1 MPMRKLEKQEPAR
14 KRFGGF
20 GPVKLK
26 ERSGPPPST
35 FESLAKQARL
45 RIVKNQID
53 TILVALEKP
62 VVLARLLGVS
72 PAQVTRWRTAQLPD
86 LRNRD
91 RLRRLA
97 DTVGLLLQAYQPGV
111 AGAWFRSP
119 NVHPEDGGGTPADLV
134 QRDQWDALRSY
145 AEEAA
150 SEGYG

>member
-1 MPMRKLEKQEPAR
+1 MPVRKLEEQEPAR
-14 KRFGGF
+14 KRFADLGR
-20 GPVKLK
+20 VKSK
-26 ERSGPPPST
+26 ERSAP

-53 TILVALEKP
+53 TILEALEKP
-62 VVLARLLGVS
+62 VVLARMLGVS
-72 PAQVTRWRTAQLPD
+72 PAQVTRWRTTQLPD

-97 DTVGLLLQAYQPGV
+97 DTVGLLLQAYQPSV

-119 NVHPEDGGGTPADLV
+119 NVHPEDGGGTPADLI

>member
-1 MPMRKLEKQEPAR
+1 MKS
-14 KRFGGF
+14 
-20 GPVKLK
+20 K
-26 ERSGPPPST
+26 ERSAP

-53 TILVALEKP
+53 TILEALEKP
-62 VVLARLLGVS
+62 VVLARMLGVS
-72 PAQVTRWRTAQLPD
+72 PAQVTRWRTTQLPD

-97 DTVGLLLQAYQPGV
+97 DTVGLLLQAYQPSV

-119 NVHPEDGGGTPADLV
+119 NVHPEDGGGTPADLI